1 MCGCGK
7 KSVSPFQGVVSPTSG
22 ITYVSTT
29 SSNMVNVVFSPELV
43 NMLVQVPTLYRHLIP
58 TNWLTPNGH
67 MLIKSQ
73 TVELDSR
80 LVNYLNTQGIN
91 TSWTA

>member
-22 ITYVSTT
+22 ITYTPSTNT
-29 SSNMVNVVFSPELV
+29 NTISVVFSPDLV
-43 NMLVQVPTLYRHLIP
+43 NKLVQVPSLYRHLIP

-67 MLIKSQ
+67 MLVKSQ
-73 TVELDSR
+73 TVDLDNR
-80 LVNYLNTQGIN
+80 IVTYLNTQGIN